1 MPKININIFCLTIIF
16 FWQTHLS
23 ANSLKDVLV
32 EAIDKDRS
40 CFSYVPN
47 IGKVT
52 DIDNLDV
59 KSDQFEITDEKVL
72 ILNGNVELDFPDG
85 TMFAGKARIDRT
97 NGSVEFKKNG
107 DIYLNDYFFRAS
119 EGIFNKDN
127 KSLNLKNG
135 QVFLKNR
142 NLILDFE
149 GLDGSIDNKIVLK
162 KVSMTTC
169 AIPENG
175 WLLSADSI
183 DLFGNSNR
191 GLARNVR
198 VKVLDRTIA
207 RFPVVPFP
215 LTDERMTGFLEPS
228 ISYSSDGFDLM
239 VPYFK
244 VLSGKSD
251 ITIAVRNISER
262 GPGLEGNY
270 RKLHGGLSN
279 IDFLY
284 FHSDKEYKELYSDQK
299 DKRWAFKYTDKYQLN
314 ENVHVEVDWSK
325 ASDSLVLRDISGEIT
340 SIGSEREQYLNQN
353 ISITGE
359 FKNLILKIEQ
369 EKNQSLNPLLTNGYE
384 KSPSV
389 DLSFFKNI
397 GNFLFRENLNI
408 SYFKADALHGFFGI
422 KHSNKYLSSLEEIK
436 EGSRIYS
443 DMSLEND
450 IYFSKVRLNTS
461 IGIKSI
467 YYNLKNNDVET
478 NNVNVPTAR
487 LSLSASLYKKNGM
500 FTHLLKPT
508 ITYGYAAY
516 KDQKDNPVFDTSV
529 ISMNNTIFNNRRF
542 SGKDRVGDQQFYSIG
557 IEYKKRHMNMEKLSL
572 SLSQQ
577 FYLKDRKVFLNDMM
591 MQMNMNMGM
600 GMTDMNT
607 QMMEMPMDEGPLI
620 LMGKWMP
627 SMKTMVMS
635 YGGYLKDSKK
645 MPMGGF
651 TLNHKFT
658 NGNLGYAKRY
668 RRMSGDFDVI
678 LDYSEFYTNFK
689 LNDSFS
695 LIAKLKRDDENNTKI
710 ESSFGIG
717 YENCCFIF
725 SLTAS
730 DKNLSK
736 YLTGIDSNS
745 YTYLNE
751 AWDNIIRIENKSRL
765 NFQFQLK
772 GLNSSLSKVG
782 RLFDNTIFNY

>member
-32 EAIDKDRS
+32 EAIDKDKS

-207 RFPVVPFP
+207 RLPVVPFP
-215 LTDERMTGFLEPS
+215 TTDESMTGFLEPS

-251 ITIAVRNISER
+251 ITIAARNISER

-314 ENVHVEVDWSK
+314 ENVKVEINWSK
-325 ASDSLVLRDISGEIT
+325 ASDSLVLRDISGEI
-340 SIGSEREQYLNQN
+340 
-353 ISITGE
+353 
-359 FKNLILKIEQ
+359 
-369 EKNQSLNPLLTNGYE
+369 
-384 KSPSV
+384 
-389 DLSFFKNI
+389 I
-397 GNFLFRENLNI
+397 GNFLFRENLNV

-422 KHSNKYLSSLEEIK
+422 KHSNKYLSNLEEIK

-461 IGIKSI
+461 IGLKSI

-478 NNVNVPTAR
+478 KNVNVPTAR

-508 ITYGYAAY
+508 ITYGYVAY
-516 KDQKDNPVFDTSV
+516 KDQKNNPVFDTSV

-600 GMTDMNT
+600 GMMDMNT

>member
-1 MPKININIFCLTIIF
+1 MPKININIFCFTIIF

-97 NGSVEFKKNG
+97 SGSVEFKKNG

-183 DLFGNSNR
+183 DLFGKSNR

-207 RFPVVPFP
+207 RLPVVPFP
-215 LTDERMTGFLEPS
+215 TTNERMTGFLEPS

-244 VLSGKSD
+244 VLSSKSD
-251 ITIAVRNISER
+251 ITIAARNISER

-270 RKLHGGLSN
+270 RKLHEGLSN

-284 FHSDKEYKELYSDQK
+284 FHSDKEYKELYSNQK
-299 DKRWAFKYTDKYQLN
+299 DKRWAFKYTDRYQLS
-314 ENVHVEVDWSK
+314 ENIKVEVDWSK

-340 SIGSEREQYLNQN
+340 SIGSEREQHLNQN
-353 ISITGE
+353 ISIIGE

-397 GNFLFRENLNI
+397 GNFLFRENLNV

-461 IGIKSI
+461 IGLKSI
-467 YYNLKNNDVET
+467 YYNLKNNAVET
-478 NNVNVPTAR
+478 KNVNVPTAR
-487 LSLSASLYKKNGM
+487 LSLSSSLYKKNGM

-508 ITYGYAAY
+508 ITYGYVAY
-516 KDQKDNPVFDTSV
+516 KDQKNNPVFDTSV

-600 GMTDMNT
+600 GMMDMNT

-635 YGGYLKDSKK
+635 YGSYLKDSKK

-668 RRMSGDFDVI
+668 RRMSGDFDVV

-689 LNDSFS
+689 LNNSFS

-736 YLTGIDSNS
+736 YLTGINSNS

-772 GLNSSLSKVG
+772 GLNSSLNKVG

>member
-207 RFPVVPFP
+207 RLPVVPVP
-215 LTDERMTGFLEPS
+215 TTDERMTGFLEPS

-244 VLSGKSD
+244 VLSG
-251 ITIAVRNISER
+251 
-262 GPGLEGNY
+262 
-270 RKLHGGLSN
+270 
-279 IDFLY
+279 
-284 FHSDKEYKELYSDQK
+284 
-299 DKRWAFKYTDKYQLN
+299 
-314 ENVHVEVDWSK
+314 
-325 ASDSLVLRDISGEIT
+325 
-340 SIGSEREQYLNQN
+340 
-353 ISITGE
+353 
-359 FKNLILKIEQ
+359 
-369 EKNQSLNPLLTNGYE
+369 
-384 KSPSV
+384 
-389 DLSFFKNI
+389 
-397 GNFLFRENLNI
+397 
-408 SYFKADALHGFFGI
+408 
-422 KHSNKYLSSLEEIK
+422 
-436 EGSRIYS
+436 
-443 DMSLEND
+443 
-450 IYFSKVRLNTS
+450 
-461 IGIKSI
+461 
-467 YYNLKNNDVET
+467 
-478 NNVNVPTAR
+478 
-487 LSLSASLYKKNGM
+487 
-500 FTHLLKPT
+500 
-508 ITYGYAAY
+508 
-516 KDQKDNPVFDTSV
+516 
-529 ISMNNTIFNNRRF
+529 
-542 SGKDRVGDQQFYSIG
+542 
-557 IEYKKRHMNMEKLSL
+557 
-572 SLSQQ
+572 
-577 FYLKDRKVFLNDMM
+577 
-591 MQMNMNMGM
+591 
-600 GMTDMNT
+600 
-607 QMMEMPMDEGPLI
+607 
-620 LMGKWMP
+620 
-627 SMKTMVMS
+627 
-635 YGGYLKDSKK
+635 
-645 MPMGGF
+645 
-651 TLNHKFT
+651 
-658 NGNLGYAKRY
+658 
-668 RRMSGDFDVI
+668 
-678 LDYSEFYTNFK
+678 
-689 LNDSFS
+689 S
-695 LIAKLKRDDENNTKI
+695 LI
-710 ESSFGIG
+710 
-717 YENCCFIF
+717 
-725 SLTAS
+725 
-730 DKNLSK
+730 
-736 YLTGIDSNS
+736 
-745 YTYLNE
+745 
-751 AWDNIIRIENKSRL
+751 
-765 NFQFQLK
+765 
-772 GLNSSLSKVG
+772 
-782 RLFDNTIFNY
+782 